1 MENLFNLK
9 NLSKYYENEFIEDC
23 EKYINSRLYPSDKSS
38 LVVYD
43 EANPDPRPKHL
54 SLLDLA
60 IELGFSS
67 LKELNEYV
75 EGRSE
80 YVKRVYDRVKSII
93 ENNHVKNIT
102 KDPKFYNLS
111 ITLLQNDHNWVLKPT
126 STTLNENVTTIKLDY
141 DKNFSLVASQFEEQM
156 SDTVIKALEDSVKTL
171 QLPSD
176 TGAKKKW

>member
-23 EKYINSRLYPSDKSS
+23 QKYINDRLYNKNSI
-38 LVVYD
+38 VYD
-43 EANPDPRPKHL
+43 EANPDPRPIHL

-60 IELGFSS
+60 VSLGFSS
-67 LKELNEYV
+67 LKELNDYV
-75 EGRSE
+75 DGRSE
-80 YVKRVYDRVKSII
+80 YVKRVYARVKSII
-93 ENNHVKNIT
+93 ENNHIKNIT

-111 ITLLQNDHNWVLKPT
+111 VTLLQNDHSWVLKPT

-141 DKNFSLVASQFEEQM
+141 DKNFSLVASQFDQQM

-171 QLPSD
+171 PLPSSSES
-176 TGAKKKW
+176 GEKKK